1 MKRDAKQ
8 TMFEGLGV
16 NFYLCRIR
24 VRDKRDSREDKSEQ
38 HNIAKFMNT
47 KKTQKNETNYIG
59 KEEEKQPEEEKSA
72 LRVIRQKNKA
82 YTQLTSRETRKKV
95 QRKKLK

>member
-1 MKRDAKQ
+1 
-8 TMFEGLGV
+8 MFEGLGV

-47 KKTQKNETNYIG
+47 KKKNRKNETNYIG
-59 KEEEKQPEEEKSA
+59 KEEEK
-72 LRVIRQKNKA
+72 
-82 YTQLTSRETRKKV
+82 
-95 QRKKLK
+95 